1 MAILEDSSV
10 AKARP
15 GFPPVQEADQVVE
28 QALSDYGTYVNES
41 MSRLYRFMGFT
52 TLEWTARGAIITD
65 IHGQDFIDCG
75 SYGVFFHGHNH
86 PKVVAA
92 VREQLDRMALSGR
105 TLPHKPVADLAR
117 KLAEATPGGL
127 QYTFFCNSGAEA
139 VEGALKLA
147 RAFKKKPGIISTEG
161 AFHGK
166 TFGALSASGRELYR
180 KPFYPLLPGF
190 THVPYGDAEAIAKAV
205 NDDTAAVILE
215 PIQGENGVV
224 VPPDDYLPRVRQI
237 CDEKGVLLILD
248 EVQTGMGRT
257 GKLWAFEHWGV
268 VPDILT
274 TAKALG
280 GGVMPIGAFMS
291 TPEIFSVFDENPYIH
306 SSTFGGNQM
315 ACAAGVAALDV
326 IQEEGLLEQAAR
338 KGKRLLTA
346 LTSLAK
352 DYPDVI
358 REVRGKGLLIGLEM
372 VSEGASGLMIS
383 ELIDRKVIVIHSLN
397 NPRVIRISPPAVIT
411 EAQIDHVLEAVAA
424 GVARAHELAGDL
436 G

>member
-1 MAILEDSSV
+1 MI
-10 AKARP
+10 
-15 GFPPVQEADQVVE
+15 E
-28 QALSDYGTYVNES
+28 QALGDYGNHVNES
-41 MSRLYRFMGFT
+41 MARLYRFMGFT
-52 TLEWTARGAIITD
+52 TLEWTARGATITD
-65 IHGQDFIDCG
+65 IQGQEFIDCG

-86 PKVVAA
+86 PRVVEA
-92 VREQLDRMALSGR
+92 VKEQLDRMALSGR
-105 TLPHKPVADLAR
+105 TLPHKPVADLGR
-117 KLAEATPGGL
+117 MLAERTPGDL

-147 RAFKKKPGIISTEG
+147 RAYKKKPGFISTEG

-180 KPFYPLLPGF
+180 KPFYPLVPGF
-190 THVPYGDAEAIAKAV
+190 THVPYGDADAIARAI
-205 NDDTAAVILE
+205 DEDTAAVILE
-215 PIQGENGVV
+215 PIQGENGVI
-224 VPPDDYLPRVRQI
+224 VPPDDYLPRVRRI

-257 GKLWAFEHWGV
+257 GKLWAFEHWGI

-274 TAKALG
+274 MAKALG

-306 SSTFGGNQM
+306 SSTFGANQL
-315 ACAAGVAALDV
+315 ACSAGIAALRA
-326 IQEEGLLEQAAR
+326 IEEEGLLEQATR
-338 KGKRLLTA
+338 KGERILITLR
-346 LTSLAK
+346 SLAR

-358 REVRGKGLLIGLEM
+358 RQVRGKGLLIGIEL
-372 VSEGASGLMIS
+372 VNEGASGLMIS

-411 EAQIDHVLEAVAA
+411 EAQIDHVLDAVAA
-424 GVARAHELAGDL
+424 GVARAHELGAEL
-436 G
+436 A

>member
-1 MAILEDSSV
+1 MI
-10 AKARP
+10 
-15 GFPPVQEADQVVE
+15 E
-28 QALSDYGTYVNES
+28 QALGDYGSYVNES
-41 MSRLYRFMGFT
+41 MARLYRFMGFT
-52 TLEWTARGAIITD
+52 TLEWTARGATITD
-65 IHGQDFIDCG
+65 IQGQEFIDCG

-86 PKVVAA
+86 PRVVEA
-92 VREQLDRMALSGR
+92 VKEQLDRMALSGR
-105 TLPHKPVADLAR
+105 TLPHKPVADLGR
-117 KLAEATPGGL
+117 MLAERTPGDL

-147 RAFKKKPGIISTEG
+147 RAYKKKPGFISTEG

-180 KPFYPLLPGF
+180 KPFYPLVPGF
-190 THVPYGDAEAIAKAV
+190 THVPYGDADAIARAIDE
-205 NDDTAAVILE
+205 NTAAVILE

-224 VPPDDYLPRVRQI
+224 VPPDDYLPRVRRI

-257 GKLWAFEHWGV
+257 GRLWAFEHWGI

-274 TAKALG
+274 MAKALG

-306 SSTFGGNQM
+306 SSTFGANQL
-315 ACAAGVAALDV
+315 ACSAGIAALRT
-326 IQEEGLLEQAAR
+326 IEEEGLLEQATR
-338 KGKRLLTA
+338 KGERILTT
-346 LTSLAK
+346 LRSLAK

-358 REVRGKGLLIGLEM
+358 RQVRGKGLLIGIEL

-411 EAQIDHVLEAVAA
+411 DSQIDQVLEAVAA
-424 GVARAHELAGDL
+424 GVARAHELGGELA
-436 G
+436 

>member
-1 MAILEDSSV
+1 MI
-10 AKARP
+10 
-15 GFPPVQEADQVVE
+15 E
-28 QALSDYGTYVNES
+28 QALGDYGNYVNES
-41 MSRLYRFMGFT
+41 MARLYRFMGFT
-52 TLEWTARGAIITD
+52 TLEWTARGATITD
-65 IHGQDFIDCG
+65 IQGQEFIDCG

-86 PKVVAA
+86 PRVVEA
-92 VREQLDRMALSGR
+92 VKEQLDRMALSGR
-105 TLPHKPVADLAR
+105 TLPHKPVADLGR
-117 KLAEATPGGL
+117 MLAERTPGDL

-147 RAFKKKPGIISTEG
+147 RAYKKKPGFISTEG

-180 KPFYPLLPGF
+180 KPFYPLVPGF
-190 THVPYGDAEAIAKAV
+190 THVPYGDADAIARAI
-205 NDDTAAVILE
+205 DEDTAAVILE
-215 PIQGENGVV
+215 PIQGENGVI
-224 VPPDDYLPRVRQI
+224 VPPDDYLPRVRRI

-257 GKLWAFEHWGV
+257 GKLWAFEHWGI

-274 TAKALG
+274 MAKALG

-306 SSTFGGNQM
+306 SSTFGANQL
-315 ACAAGVAALDV
+315 ACSAGIAALRA
-326 IQEEGLLEQAAR
+326 IEEEGLLEQATR
-338 KGKRLLTA
+338 KGERILTT
-346 LTSLAK
+346 LRSLAR

-358 REVRGKGLLIGLEM
+358 RQVRGKGLLIGIEL
-372 VSEGASGLMIS
+372 VNEGASGLMIS

-411 EAQIDHVLEAVAA
+411 EAQIDHVLDAVAA
-424 GVARAHELAGDL
+424 GVARAHELGAEL
-436 G
+436 A

>member
-1 MAILEDSSV
+1 MI
-10 AKARP
+10 
-15 GFPPVQEADQVVE
+15 E
-28 QALSDYGTYVNES
+28 QALGDYGNYVNES
-41 MSRLYRFMGFT
+41 MARLYRFMGFT
-52 TLEWTARGAIITD
+52 TLEWTARGATITD
-65 IHGQDFIDCG
+65 IQGQEFIDCG

-86 PKVVAA
+86 PRVVEA
-92 VREQLDRMALSGR
+92 VKEQLDRMALSGR
-105 TLPHKPVADLAR
+105 TLPHKPVADLGR
-117 KLAEATPGGL
+117 MLAERTPGDL

-147 RAFKKKPGIISTEG
+147 RAYKKKPGFISTEG

-180 KPFYPLLPGF
+180 KPFYPLVPGF
-190 THVPYGDAEAIAKAV
+190 THVPYGDADAIARAI
-205 NDDTAAVILE
+205 DEDTAAVILE
-215 PIQGENGVV
+215 PIQGENGVI
-224 VPPDDYLPRVRQI
+224 VPPDDYLPRVRRI

-257 GKLWAFEHWGV
+257 GKLWAFEHWGI

-274 TAKALG
+274 MAKALG

-306 SSTFGGNQM
+306 SSTFGANQL
-315 ACAAGVAALDV
+315 ACSAGIAALRA
-326 IQEEGLLEQAAR
+326 IEEQGLLEQATR
-338 KGKRLLTA
+338 KGERILITLR
-346 LTSLAK
+346 SLAR

-358 REVRGKGLLIGLEM
+358 RQVRGKGLLIGIEL
-372 VSEGASGLMIS
+372 VNEGASGLMIS

-411 EAQIDHVLEAVAA
+411 EAQIDHVLDAVAA
-424 GVARAHELAGDL
+424 GVARAHELGAEL
-436 G
+436 A

>member
-1 MAILEDSSV
+1 MI
-10 AKARP
+10 
-15 GFPPVQEADQVVE
+15 E
-28 QALSDYGTYVNES
+28 QALGDYGNYVNES
-41 MSRLYRFMGFT
+41 MARLYRFMGFT
-52 TLEWTARGAIITD
+52 TLEWTARGATITD
-65 IHGQDFIDCG
+65 IQGQEFIDCG

-86 PKVVAA
+86 PRVVEA
-92 VREQLDRMALSGR
+92 VKEQLDRMALSGR
-105 TLPHKPVADLAR
+105 TLPHKPVADLGR
-117 KLAEATPGGL
+117 MLAERTPGDL

-147 RAFKKKPGIISTEG
+147 RAYKKKPGFISTEG

-180 KPFYPLLPGF
+180 KPFYPLVPGF
-190 THVPYGDAEAIAKAV
+190 THVPYGDADAIARAI
-205 NDDTAAVILE
+205 DEDTAAVILE
-215 PIQGENGVV
+215 PIQGENGVI
-224 VPPDDYLPRVRQI
+224 VPPDDYLPRVRRI

-257 GKLWAFEHWGV
+257 GKLWAFEHWGI

-274 TAKALG
+274 MAKALG

-306 SSTFGGNQM
+306 SSTFGANQL
-315 ACAAGVAALDV
+315 ACSAGIAALRA
-326 IQEEGLLEQAAR
+326 IEEEGLLEQATR
-338 KGKRLLTA
+338 KGERILITLR
-346 LTSLAK
+346 SLAR

-358 REVRGKGLLIGLEM
+358 RQVRGKGLLIGIEL
-372 VSEGASGLMIS
+372 VNEGASGLMIS

-411 EAQIDHVLEAVAA
+411 EAQIDHVLDAVAA
-424 GVARAHELAGDL
+424 GVARAHELGAEL
-436 G
+436 A